1 MTVTVRVG
9 NGIDVHVLVIGRSL
23 ALCGVAI
30 PFSDG
35 IAADG
40 AADQESVSV
49 LRPAK
54 VTRAQVPPPSRD
66 SSSNVAP

>member
-30 PFSDG
+30 PS
-35 IAADG
+35 ATA
-40 AADQESVSV
+40 
-49 LRPAK
+49 LRL
-54 VTRAQVPPPSRD
+54 TVPPIRD
-66 SSSNVAP
+66 R